1 MSNPIPD
8 TDIRARIG
16 SVLREREDLLDAD
29 LAAALGDVLGEVPD
43 AGFAAQASAL
53 ILELFEMAVETGGLD
68 SRSGR
73 VVDIQ
78 HVCRDRVTIRTLF
91 ECVYRAERVVLDELA
106 LHEHLGATSEP
117 WALVVQLVRFAAL
130 DMHIALAERQAL
142 SPASGI
148 VQDPLTTLLARP
160 VLDMALGKEVA
171 RAQRRGHPVALALF
185 DVDHLSGINAELG
198 YGAGDR
204 LLERL
209 GILAE
214 RFFRNDDWVGRHG
227 EDSIA
232 ALLPETSL
240 DDAAALANRF
250 RRTVKERLLLRD
262 HKTDARVP
270 VTITGAVV
278 GVDRVVS
285 EIDPL
290 EMLNEAEAALLRA
303 RLNGTD
309 QMERVALQPT
319 SVTLLGA
326 ANLLGC
332 TPQEIRRLVRTDQL
346 HAARRGR
353 HYHID
358 RQAVEHYKVQRSLPF

>member
-1 MSNPIPD
+1 MSNPPAD
-8 TDIRARIG
+8 TDIRARLA
-16 SVLREREDLLDAD
+16 SLLRDREDLLDAD

-43 AGFAAQASAL
+43 AGFAAQAAAL
-53 ILELFEMAVETGGLD
+53 ILELFQMAVETGGLD

-106 LHEHLGATSEP
+106 LDEHVGATSEP
-117 WALVVQLVRFAAL
+117 WALVVQLIRFASL
-130 DMHIALAERQAL
+130 DVHIALAERQML
-142 SPASGI
+142 SPAAGI
-148 VQDPLTTLLARP
+148 VDDPLTTLVARP
-160 VLDMALGKEVA
+160 VFDLALSKEVA
-171 RAQRRGHPVALALF
+171 RAQRRGHPISLVLF
-185 DVDHLSGINAELG
+185 DVDHMTGINAELG

-209 GILAE
+209 GILTQ

-227 EDSIA
+227 EDSIV
-232 ALLPETSL
+232 ALLPETTL
-240 DDAAALANRF
+240 DDAAALAHRF
-250 RRTVKERLLLRD
+250 RQTVRERLRLRD

-270 VTITGAVV
+270 VTISASVV
-278 GVDRVVS
+278 SADRVIS
-285 EIDPL
+285 EIDPAAML
-290 EMLNEAEAALLRA
+290 EEAEAALLRA
-303 RLNGTD
+303 RLNGPD

-332 TPQEIRRLVRTDQL
+332 APQEIRRLVRTGEL

-358 RQAVEHYKVQRSLPF
+358 RQAVEHYKAQRSLPF